1 MFYDYV
7 CDECGAVTTVKRAMN
22 IPLDVDPGI
31 PECFVPRPVADYDL
45 GGDGVTLVGHGRMR
59 RIYGQHQS
67 HDIIRLGAADYVM
80 KAYRGEELPAGMTQA
95 QVRGIVHGATDHKLR
110 GRANARKYKTLR

>member
-1 MFYDYV
+1 MLYDYV
-7 CDECGAVTTVKRAMN
+7 CDVCGATETVKRPMAD
-22 IPLDVDPGI
+22 PDVAPICWIAYAVSTTDPS
-31 PECFVPRPVADYDL
+31 AQ
-45 GGDGVTLVGHGRMR
+45 VTMAPHGRMR
-59 RIYGQHQS
+59 RLYQGQS
-67 HDIIRLGAADYVM
+67 RSIVYLGAADYVM